1 MSVKLYDGKVYAS
14 EDVSANNTVAAADS
28 GVVLNI
34 VKDAIATTL
43 PAVGATNVGLTVIVR
58 IGGEPA
64 GGAAGSGDDGSVGH
78 AISPNSADKIIG
90 LGAAGV
96 DDKDLLIAKADSKV
110 GDYVKLVS
118 DGSTG
123 WFVQEA
129 VGEWTRE
136 A

>member
-34 VKDAIATTL
+34 VEDAIVTTL
-43 PAVGATNVGLTVIVR
+43 PSTAAGLTVIVR
-58 IGGEPA
+58 IGGKPA
-64 GGAAGSGDDGSVGH
+64 GGSVGSGDDASVGH
-78 AISPNSADKIIG
+78 AISPAAADKIIG
-90 LGAAGV
+90 LGAAGA
-96 DDKDLLIAKADSKV
+96 DNKDLLMVKASSKV
-110 GDYVKLVS
+110 GDYVKLVG
-118 DGSTG
+118 DGAEG
-123 WFVQEA
+123 WYVQEA